1 MSLPF
6 FILSRFIKSNRN
18 SHFISLLSV
27 FTISGISLG
36 VCVLIISLSVITGFE
51 DMIKEKVVGFNSHII
66 ISGFGQRKLAE
77 NLLVE
82 NKIKSVLNSDISEMQ
97 KFISQKAIYSFKD
110 FSDGIEILAFEKK
123 DEFLKNSIISG
134 EKSAPDNNKIIIGKK
149 LADKLNINTGD
160 RFTVFLID
168 TETLSQ
174 LNRDFKI
181 KQFIVSGIFE
191 TNFAQYDDM
200 KCFIG
205 WGTARTFFDM
215 QNQISG
221 YNIKLKNLD
230 QLNFLSEK
238 LQGQLNYPYFVRT
251 IFQQYQNIFTWID
264 LQKKP
269 IPLILGL
276 IAIVAVFNIIGTIL
290 MIILEKFTD
299 IGILISIG
307 TKRIDIIKIFLLQG
321 LSLSAIGIIAGNI
334 LAAILIF
341 LQTQFNII
349 SLPGEIYFLS
359 KVPLEIN
366 MKIFAIVSVVTF
378 LFSILSSVIPSY
390 IASKINVIK
399 AVRFN

>member
-1 MSLPF
+1 M
-6 FILSRFIKSNRN
+6 
-18 SHFISLLSV
+18 
-27 FTISGISLG
+27 
-36 VCVLIISLSVITGFE
+36 LIISLSVITGFE

>member
-1 MSLPF
+1 
-6 FILSRFIKSNRN
+6 
-18 SHFISLLSV
+18 
-27 FTISGISLG
+27 

-51 DMIKEKVVGFNSHII
+51 KVIQKKVVDFNSHVI
-66 ISGFGQRKLAE
+66 ISGFGQKRLPDSRLA
-77 NLLVE
+77 E
-82 NKIKSVLNSDISEMQ
+82 NKIKSVIGTEISDVQ
-97 KFISQKAIYSFKD
+97 KFISQKVIYSFRD
-110 FSDGIEILAFEKK
+110 YADGIEILAFERK
-123 DEFLKNSIISG
+123 DEFLKNSIILG
-134 EKSAPDNNKIIIGKK
+134 EKSAPDNNEIIIGKK
-149 LADKLNINTGD
+149 LADKLNISIGD

-168 TETLSQ
+168 TETSTQ
-174 LNRDFKI
+174 FNRDFKI

-205 WGTARTFFDM
+205 WETARTFFDM

-230 QLNFLSEK
+230 QLDFLSEK
-238 LQGQLNYPYFVRT
+238 LQSQLNYPYFVRT

-299 IGILISIG
+299 IGILISMG
-307 TKRIDIIKIFLLQG
+307 TKQADIIKIFLLQG

-334 LAAILIF
+334 LAAILIL

-366 MKIFAIVSVVTF
+366 MKIFAIVSGVTF

>member
-1 MSLPF
+1 LSLPF